1 MKQRLTTSLSLS
13 AFSLAAIVVVL
24 LATRGQGQQTET
36 PVTETPVT
44 TTVPQAAPGTSDEPD
59 GAGDGDDP
67 IMPVTS
73 QEELQQAAGTA
84 LVHSLLPENLSPE
97 AIAALSDSAKQ
108 TLQRR
113 RERFDRLSAAEQDS
127 LRALHQQLVGHED
140 AERLERVL
148 VNYSRWL
155 ETLTSIERAEL
166 ADMTI
171 EARITRIKEIKR
183 EQEEKTLQ
191 ELADRAVTGDDIDV
205 IQRWG
210 NEMSLKYD
218 ADLEAIANE
227 STYRG
232 PGWNRR
238 APQPTNDDSG
248 RRRVR
253 FILFF
258 FRPADIARVVN
269 DEDLLALSE
278 GLSPN
283 AASVLA
289 RAEGREQR
297 IEQISRWLAAAFASR
312 MRASLAPEVLEEF
325 FREQLTDAEREDLDR
340 LSPQDRL
347 EALRDLYLRRAFPRN
362 RGRGPFG
369 Y

>member
-1 MKQRLTTSLSLS
+1 M
-13 AFSLAAIVVVL
+13 
-24 LATRGQGQQTET
+24 
-36 PVTETPVT
+36 
-44 TTVPQAAPGTSDEPD
+44 
-59 GAGDGDDP
+59 
-67 IMPVTS
+67 
-73 QEELQQAAGTA
+73 
-84 LVHSLLPENLSPE
+84 
-97 AIAALSDSAKQ
+97 
-108 TLQRR
+108 
-113 RERFDRLSAAEQDS
+113 
-127 LRALHQQLVGHED
+127 
-140 AERLERVL
+140 
-148 VNYSRWL
+148 
-155 ETLTSIERAEL
+155 
-166 ADMTI
+166 
-171 EARITRIKEIKR
+171 
-183 EQEEKTLQ
+183 
-191 ELADRAVTGDDIDV
+191 
-205 IQRWG
+205 
-210 NEMSLKYD
+210 
-218 ADLEAIANE
+218 
-227 STYRG
+227 
-232 PGWNRR
+232 
-238 APQPTNDDSG
+238 
-248 RRRVR
+248 R

-362 RGRGPFG
+362 RGRSPFG